1 VRIVGL
7 DVSDARIG
15 VAVADDATPLAHGI
29 GVVKRVGGQRDLD
42 AIDRLVG
49 EPRPGRFVIGLPLN
63 MDDSEGPQARK
74 VRAFGDRLAAHFGL
88 PVEFWDERL
97 TTFAAADELRAA
109 SVPRRRHKGLLD
121 QVAARLI
128 LEGYLARPQQ

>member
-1 VRIVGL
+1 MRIVGL

-15 VAVADDATPLAHGI
+15 VAVADELMPLVHSV
-29 GVVKRVGGQRDLD
+29 GVVRRVGGQRDLD
-42 AIDRLVG
+42 AIERLVG
-49 EPRPGRFVIGLPLN
+49 EPRPGRFVVGLPLN
-63 MDDSEGPQARK
+63 MNDSEGPQARK

-109 SVPRRRHKGLLD
+109 QVPQRRQKALLD

-128 LEGYLARPQQ
+128 LEGYLAHHRP

>member
-1 VRIVGL
+1 MRIVGL

-15 VAVADDATPLAHGI
+15 VAVADALALGVHGV
-29 GVVKRVGGQRDLD
+29 GVVQRVGGARDFA

-49 EPRPGRFVIGLPLN
+49 EPKPGRFVVGLPIN

-74 VRAFGDRLAAHFGL
+74 VRAFGERLATHFSL

-97 TTFAAADELRAA
+97 TTFAAAEELRDAQ
-109 SVPRRRHKGLLD
+109 VPARRRKALLD

-128 LEGYLARPQQ
+128 LEGYLAQHRP